1 MSDAPVSPT
10 VLVVMGVSGSGKT
23 TLAKTLA
30 ERFGWEYGEGD
41 DLHPR
46 ANVEKMAA
54 GHPLTDEDRWPWLD
68 RISVW
73 IGDHLSAGRSG
84 VITCS
89 ALRRSYRKR
98 LAGTGVVFVY
108 LHGSYQLID
117 ERMKRRKDHYMPESL
132 LQSQFDTLEEPEAGE
147 NAVLVELGG
156 SPDEEAERAIA
167 ALREH
172 GIELVQPKR

>member
-1 MSDAPVSPT
+1 MSPT

-23 TLAKTLA
+23 TLAKTLS
-30 ERFGWEYGEGD
+30 EKFGWEYGEGD

-73 IGDHLSAGRSG
+73 IGDHLAAGRSG

-89 ALRRSYRKR
+89 ALRRRYRNR
-98 LAGTGVVFVY
+98 LSGTGVVFLY
-108 LHGSYQLID
+108 LHGSYELID

-132 LQSQFDTLEEPEAGE
+132 LHSQFDTLEEPGDDE
-147 NAVLVELGG
+147 NVVVVELGG
-156 SPDEEAERAIA
+156 TPQEEADRAIQ

-172 GIELVQPKR
+172 GVDLD